1 MPSIP
6 RMYSIT
12 LFFIAGTGYRSE
24 NMPSIPRMYSIALFF
39 IAGAGYRSEN
49 MPSIPRMYSIA
60 LFFIAGAGYR
70 SENMPSIPRM
80 YGKAHFLIAETGYRS
95 EKLPSYTPLRQRN
108 SIAFLYAIYITLRSM
123 LILHCRTMHSVCNI
137 AFDGQI
143 FNVCIPHCSAMQ
155 P

>member
-1 MPSIP
+1 
-6 RMYSIT
+6 
-12 LFFIAGTGYRSE
+12 
-24 NMPSIPRMYSIALFF
+24 
-39 IAGAGYRSEN
+39 